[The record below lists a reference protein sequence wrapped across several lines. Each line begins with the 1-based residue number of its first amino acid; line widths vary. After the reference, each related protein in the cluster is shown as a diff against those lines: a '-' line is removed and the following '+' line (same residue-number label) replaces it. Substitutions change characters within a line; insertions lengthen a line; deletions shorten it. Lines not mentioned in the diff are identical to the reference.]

1 MVRYNTVVSRF
12 RYDKKKEMPDKRIIQ
27 ELNTVQNSPM
37 ALFRITFVVEIAQK
51 TCLLSLLINVLL
63 FELL

>member
-1 MVRYNTVVSRF
+1 MLIKGVTVHKIHGSIQYSGVTVRYS
-12 RYDKKKEMPDKRIIQ
+12 KKKEMPDKLIIQ

-51 TCLLSLLINVLL
+51 LAS
-63 FELL
+63 